1 MSFLGRAAVAKPVE
15 QPTPDRCNACGHT
28 EDLAALILDAVHVKA
43 CRDFRACC
51 DRARRS
57 GMWLL

>member
-15 QPTPDRCNACGHT
+15 QPTPDRCNSCGHT
-28 EDLAALILDAVHVKA
+28 GDLDHLAFGDVHVKA

-51 DRARRS
+51 ERARRS
-57 GMWLL
+57 GRWLL